1 MRFLKIYLASSWRNR
16 FHENNMLLKGILD
29 ADGQNDQETN

>member
-16 FHENNMLLKGILD
+16 QFENLLTALRIQGYY
-29 ADGQNDQETN
+29 T